1 MPVDVVKRGID
12 LHAEVDMYLLDDE
25 VVVSVTHVF
34 VSWSRLCWLD
44 GQALAILFYF
54 SIAL

>member
-25 VVVSVTHVF
+25 VVVSVTHIYMYSF
-34 VSWSRLCWLD
+34 H
-44 GQALAILFYF
+44 GQGYAGWMDKH
-54 SIAL
+54 